1 MKKILLSLMLFPAL
15 ASAIDLDDNGS
26 LKLTGFYSLTGAKV
40 LSGSALGSSQ
50 PWTYQQWKCPCTVQN
65 WEYAGVYEKEKGWQF
80 DQESLVG
87 VQIKKDFSP
96 TFSATAQLVA
106 RALNPNEGSKPTVDW
121 AYLTWQ
127 PSTDS
132 KWTFQAGRFRIPLYY
147 YSDYLYIGYA
157 YPWVRPVPDVY
168 GWPIYAY
175 NGGNVSYRSQLGESD
190 WAMTAS
196 AWTGS
201 FTQKNDAYYTRIY
214 YTTPTHDAWKKI
226 LGASVSVNNGIFDV
240 RAMMMRH
247 NETAWQDGA
256 DGTASYIYQDQPT
269 KIMGISANMDYKNWQ
284 IKSELDRFEQVDPA
298 KGINNVYK
306 YALIGVG
313 YNFGAW
319 TPMYTYSQYTT
330 VAEPIESRK
339 TQYLSLRWDF
349 MKNTSLKIQY
359 DISKDKSNYPY
370 KFFGDS
376 KLLSVSV
383 QGTF

>member
-1 MKKILLSLMLFPAL
+1 MKKILLALMLLPAL
-15 ASAIDLDDNGS
+15 ANAIDLDESGS

-40 LSGSALGSSQ
+40 LSGSSQGSSA
-50 PWTYQQWKCPCTVQN
+50 PWTYQQWKCPCTVQA
-65 WEYAGVYEKEKGWQF
+65 WEYTGVYEKEKGWQF

-87 VQIKKDFSP
+87 IQIKKEFSP
-96 TFSATAQLVA
+96 TLSATAQFVS

-121 AYLTWQ
+121 AYITWQ
-127 PSTDS
+127 PSVDS
-132 KWTFQAGRFRIPLYY
+132 NFTFQAGRFRIPLYY

-157 YPWVRPVPDVY
+157 YPWVRPAPDVY

-175 NGGNVSYRSQLGESD
+175 NGANVSYRRQLGDSN
-190 WAMTAS
+190 WAMTAA

-201 FTQKNDAYYTRIY
+201 FTQKNNAYYTKIY
-214 YTTPTHDAWKKI
+214 YTTPTDDSWKKI
-226 LGASVSVNNGIFDV
+226 LGGSISVNNGIFDF

-247 NETAWQDGA
+247 NETASQSDPTL
-256 DGTASYIYQDQPT
+256 GTTYIVKDQPT
-269 KIMGISANMDYKNWQ
+269 KIMGISANMDYKNWL
-284 IKSELDRFEQVDPA
+284 IKSEIDRFEQVEPSL
-298 KGINNVYK
+298 GINNVYK

-313 YNFGAW
+313 YNYGSL

-330 VAEPIESRK
+330 VNEPIESRK
-339 TQYLSLRWDF
+339 THVLSLRWDF
-349 MKNTSLKIQY
+349 MKNTSLKVQY
-359 DISKDKSNYPY
+359 DISKDKSRYPY